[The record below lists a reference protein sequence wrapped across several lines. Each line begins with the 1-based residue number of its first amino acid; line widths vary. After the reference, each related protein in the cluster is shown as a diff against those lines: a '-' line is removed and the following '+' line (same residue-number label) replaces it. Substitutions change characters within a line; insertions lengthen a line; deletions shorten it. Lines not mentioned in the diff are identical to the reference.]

1 MVPNADP
8 FFAILETSMQLS
20 TSFDTIALR
29 TPAKGMMEVCILGT
43 PITFWCRSG
52 QDLNTEQK
60 FHCLLSD
67 FAILENHTPE
77 HSRDDNDEGDGD
89 DNAGANADEGND
101 DDAGA
106 ESEGGSAD
114 DDDND
119 DDNDAAIWFG
129 TPEFNAS
136 DDLFGPDH
144 GGGDSV
150 TENPPYNK

>member
-1 MVPNADP
+1 
-8 FFAILETSMQLS
+8 MQLS

-67 FAILENHTPE
+67 FAILENHTPD

-89 DNAGANADEGND
+89 DNAGANADEGHGDDAGANADEGND

>member
-1 MVPNADP
+1 
-8 FFAILETSMQLS
+8 MQLS

-89 DNAGANADEGND
+89 DNAGANADEGHG
-101 DDAGA
+101 DDAGTEA
-106 ESEGGSAD
+106 EGGT

-119 DDNDAAIWFG
+119 DDNDAVISFG
-129 TPEFNAS
+129 TPDFNAS

-144 GGGDSV
+144 GGGDSA
-150 TENPPYNK
+150 TENPPHNK